1 MYSPS
6 QSNNNTHQ
14 MCPTSSNSS
23 LRVVNDASRSVA
35 RFPMPL
41 PARSALPPP
50 PSPLTKM
57 KKSME
62 EYLKSLQEQRQSI
75 QSDIERLCIK
85 SESVDS
91 EIETTRA
98 ILASFNTSAEVIDV
112 DEEEE
117 QYSAAAPE
125 YNYDE
130 SESEAPAKP
139 VNRKK
144 RSYSSSDD
152 EEDDDDNTQ
161 AAPKR
166 QRVDLIPS
174 DNNSL
179 YNHQRL
185 KRVLNALPMNRGFTT
200 QEIAQAYRER
210 YPDQSHFTWGKNLRQ
225 YMKEQYIPEGCM
237 RWNEIKADGSTY
249 TRLKQ
254 IPL

>member
-1 MYSPS
+1 MRA
-6 QSNNNTHQ
+6 
-14 MCPTSSNSS
+14 TSSSS
-23 LRVVNDASRSVA
+23 RVVNASTSSARSLLA
-35 RFPMPL
+35 L
-41 PARSALPPP
+41 SARSALPPP

-62 EYLKSLQEQRQSI
+62 EHLKSLQKQRQTI
-75 QSDIERLCIK
+75 QSNIEMLC
-85 SESVDS
+85 SNSDSVDS

-125 YNYDE
+125 YNDDE

-152 EEDDDDNTQ
+152 EDGDDDNTQ

-166 QRVDLIPS
+166 QRVHLGPS
-174 DNNSL
+174 DNNPL
-179 YNHQRL
+179 YIHQRL
-185 KRVLNALPMNRGFTT
+185 KRVLNALPMNREFTT
-200 QEIAQAYRER
+200 QEIAQAYRKR
-210 YPDQSHFTWGKNLRQ
+210 YPDQSLFTWGKNLRQ

-237 RWNEIKADGSTY
+237 RWNGKKADGSTY
-249 TRLKQ
+249 TRLEQ

>member
-6 QSNNNTHQ
+6 RFNNNTNQ
-14 MCPTSSNSS
+14 MRATSSSS
-23 LRVVNDASRSVA
+23 RVVNASTSSARSLLA
-35 RFPMPL
+35 L
-41 PARSALPPP
+41 PASSAPPPP

-62 EYLKSLQEQRQSI
+62 EHLKSLQKQRQTI
-75 QSDIERLCIK
+75 QSNIERLCIN
-85 SESVDS
+85 SDSVDS

-125 YNYDE
+125 YNDDE

-152 EEDDDDNTQ
+152 EDGDDDNTQ

-166 QRVDLIPS
+166 QRVHLGPS
-174 DNNSL
+174 DNNPL
-179 YNHQRL
+179 YIHQRL

-200 QEIAQAYRER
+200 QEIAQAYTER

-237 RWNEIKADGSTY
+237 LWNEKKAGGSTY